1 MQEFCKKEEIKID
14 IKNTKYF
21 LFTQNSLSTFRKC
34 PLKFKKKYID
44 NIKWEIFKED
54 DNRKL
59 GNDFHMLA
67 YRYFS
72 RIFDEY
78 LDYDED
84 EKMKIWFERLK
95 QAFPINKNY
104 RYLPEY
110 KIRLSDGDER
120 LEANY
125 DLIIVKDNSI
135 EIWDWKTRELD
146 RQVDYIDSIQTKVYM
161 YLLKRCVKDM
171 FNMDVDYE
179 NIKMTYWT
187 PEPGCEIDKLVY
199 SKEKYDDD
207 KRYILRLLDEIY
219 NYDYTKFN
227 KRNYEKQCRFC
238 EFDSFCRESSVVKQE
253 FSSALTWENIKEI
266 EF

>member
-1 MQEFCKKEEIKID
+1 LKKEGIKID
-14 IKNTKYF
+14 IKSTKYF

-54 DNRKL
+54 ASRKL

-72 RIFDEY
+72 GISDEY

-84 EKMKIWFERLK
+84 ERMKIWFERLK
-95 QAFPINKNY
+95 NAFPIKDNY

-110 KIRLSDGDER
+110 KIRLSDVEER

-125 DLIIVKDNSI
+125 DLIIVKENAI

-161 YLLKRCVKDM
+161 YLLKRCVKDI
-171 FNMDVDYE
+171 FNMDIDYE

-199 SKEKYDDD
+199 SKEKYDND
-207 KRYILRLLDEIY
+207 KRYILKLLDEIY

-227 KRNYEKQCRFC
+227 KQNYAKQCRYC
-238 EFDSFCRESSVVKQE
+238 EFDSFCRENSIVKQE
-253 FSSALTWENIKEI
+253 FSSELTWDDVEEV

>member
-1 MQEFCKKEEIKID
+1 MKKEGIKID
-14 IKNTKYF
+14 IKSTKYF

-54 DNRKL
+54 ESRKL

-72 RIFDEY
+72 GICGEY

-84 EKMKIWFERLK
+84 EKLKIWFERLK
-95 QAFPINKNY
+95 QTFPIKKEY

-110 KIRLSDGDER
+110 KIRLSEGDER

-146 RQVDYIDSIQTKVYM
+146 RQVDYIDSIQTKVYI
-161 YLLKRCVKDM
+161 YLLKRCVQH
-171 FNMDVDYE
+171 
-179 NIKMTYWT
+179 I
-187 PEPGCEIDKLVY
+187 
-199 SKEKYDDD
+199 
-207 KRYILRLLDEIY
+207 R
-219 NYDYTKFN
+219 
-227 KRNYEKQCRFC
+227 
-238 EFDSFCRESSVVKQE
+238 
-253 FSSALTWENIKEI
+253 
-266 EF
+266 